1 MGSKMGFILSL
12 LFVAQLFVMAT
23 DFIAIQMI
31 YTNLDAVSVSVG
43 YIISKKGGI
52 TQEAVDLV
60 YQEAGAQIEQIGDTP
75 QMIGEVF
82 QYRIFKEYKS
92 FTLMNR
98 PTEIAVVRSVLIGYY
113 S

>member
-23 DFIAIQMI
+23 DFIAVQMI

-52 TQEAVDLV
+52 TQEVVDLV
-60 YQEAGAQIEQIGDTP
+60 HEEAGAEIEQIGDTP
-75 QMIGEVF
+75 QMLGEIF
-82 QYRIFKEYKS
+82 QYRIFKEYQS

-98 PTEIAVVRSVLIGYY
+98 VTEVAVVRSVMIGYY